1 MEETVNSQETNEV
14 LSHPEC
20 SDWRRLADNPLE
32 AMLRTEAAAVEV
44 ENEAERNRFLEMA
57 RDEEMQQE
65 CQAVTRRR
73 ILVGAGAAVTA
84 LTTAQWVSTSA
95 SFAATPTGTLIQ
107 VFCYGGTDGLAVM
120 ASNDDMPFLR
130 TKRAGVLL
138 PDNALAIDRNFRL
151 SPALAPL
158 EAMVRSNNAAFIPGV
173 SDPRL
178 NRSHFAATD
187 VAQLG
192 GAPADVGGN
201 GWLDNLIG
209 VLGPGTA
216 FRGVSIGN
224 TLTRSLVGQNAS
236 LALNN
241 VGSLNINGPG
251 QYRDATLKAIQTL
264 FNATD
269 HPVELAV
276 KAGIDALNLAR
287 QLSGQRYQPAN
298 GANYGGNGVGN
309 AFQTLAQL
317 IKGGGNVRVAT
328 VSHGGFDTHENQGG
342 NGNGYLVGRLNQLA
356 TAINGFF
363 TDLGPAGANVT
374 VLVNTEFGRRV
385 SQNGSGTDH
394 GHGGTVWV
402 VSGKKLAGNV
412 LGNWG
417 GLNQAIIDRAG
428 GDVPEYNNMFQIFGS
443 LAQGRFG
450 LTNAEVQKIFPRMK
464 FAPMRLFA

>member
-20 SDWRRLADNPLE
+20 PDWRRLAGNPLE

-57 RDEEMQQE
+57 RDEEMQQD

-95 SFAATPTGTLIQ
+95 SFGATAEGTFIQ
-107 VFCYGGTDGLAVM
+107 VFCYGGTDGLSVM
-120 ASNDDMPFLR
+120 ASNDDLPYLR

-138 PDNALAIDRNFRL
+138 PDDALAIDRNFRL
-151 SPALAPL
+151 SSALAPL
-158 EAMVRSNNAAFIPGV
+158 EPMVRSNNAAFVPGV
-173 SDPRL
+173 SDTRL

-192 GAPADVGGN
+192 GAPGDVGGN

-216 FRGVSIGN
+216 FRGVSVGN

-241 VGSLNINGPG
+241 VNSLNINGPG

-264 FNATD
+264 FSATG

-276 KAGIDALNLAR
+276 KAGVNALNLASTLGR
-287 QLSGQRYQPAN
+287 ERYVAAN
-298 GANYGGNGVGN
+298 GAQYQGGVGN
-309 AFQTLAQL
+309 AFATLAQL
-317 IKGGGNVRVAT
+317 IKGGANVRVAT
-328 VSHGGFDTHENQGG
+328 VSQGGYDTHENQGRG
-342 NGNGYLVGRLNQLA
+342 GGYLYGRLNELA
-356 TAINGFF
+356 RAIAAFF
-363 TDLGPAGANVT
+363 TDLGAAGNNVT
-374 VLVNTEFGRRV
+374 VMVNTEFGRRV
-385 SQNGSGTDH
+385 EQNGSGTDH
-394 GHGGTVWV
+394 GHGGTVWIA
-402 VSGKKLAGNV
+402 SGKKLAGNV

-417 GLNQAIIDRAG
+417 GLNDQSVRAAN

-450 LTNAEVQKIFPRMK
+450 LSNAEVQKIFPRMK
-464 FAPMRLFA
+464 YAPMKLYA